1 MKISILQMPVAFAR
15 PDDNIKTLRRM
26 VAEAMRAEPD
36 VLVLP
41 ELWRLGF
48 YPQPIAVHADLD
60 GQQSRTVLAELART
74 NGVNIV
80 GGTVA
85 NRREGKVYN
94 TCYVFDRTGTEVASY
109 DKAHLFSPSGESKDF
124 AAGREMVTFRLDGV
138 LCGIAICYDVRF
150 PEFIR
155 KLALEDIAVLFLPA
169 AWPASR
175 LSHWQTLT
183 RARAIENQVYV
194 IAANEAGTDEQGNH
208 LAGHSAILDPW
219 GEAIVEA
226 GESEAIL
233 TARLRPGLRQ
243 HIRETLNVFA
253 DRRPELY

>member
-138 LCGIAICYDVRF
+138 LCGVAVCYDVRF

-169 AWPASR
+169 PSRISSTSSRPTRPAPTSR
-175 LSHWQTLT
+175 ATTSPATPPSST
-183 RARAIENQVYV
+183 PGARPSSKQVK
-194 IAANEAGTDEQGNH
+194 
-208 LAGHSAILDPW
+208 
-219 GEAIVEA
+219 
-226 GESEAIL
+226 
-233 TARLRPGLRQ
+233 ARPS
-243 HIRETLNVFA
+243 
-253 DRRPELY
+253 

>member
-41 ELWRLGF
+41 ELWQLGF

-150 PEFIR
+150 PSSSANSR
-155 KLALEDIAVLFLPA
+155 SRTSPYSSCPPPGLPA
-169 AWPASR
+169 A
-175 LSHWQTLT
+175 
-183 RARAIENQVYV
+183 
-194 IAANEAGTDEQGNH
+194 
-208 LAGHSAILDPW
+208 
-219 GEAIVEA
+219 
-226 GESEAIL
+226 
-233 TARLRPGLRQ
+233 
-243 HIRETLNVFA
+243 
-253 DRRPELY
+253 

>member
-26 VAEAMRAEPD
+26 VAKAMRAEPD

-85 NRREGKVYN
+85 NRREG
-94 TCYVFDRTGTEVASY
+94 
-109 DKAHLFSPSGESKDF
+109 
-124 AAGREMVTFRLDGV
+124 REMVTFRLDGV

-175 LSHWQTLT
+175 LSHWQILT
-183 RARAIENQVYV
+183 RARAIENQLYV

-219 GEAIVEA
+219 GEAIVDA

-233 TARLRPGLRQ
+233 TARLRPGLRH
-243 HIRETLNVFA
+243 HIRETINVFA

>member
-138 LCGIAICYDVRF
+138 LCGVAICYDVRF

-183 RARAIENQVYV
+183 RARAIENQFYV

-219 GEAIVEA
+219 GEAIAEA
-226 GESEAIL
+226 DEGEAIL

>member
-60 GQQSRTVLAELART
+60 GQQSRAVLAELART

-85 NRREGKVYN
+85 NRREGKVYT
-94 TCYVFDRTGTEVASY
+94 TCYIFDRTGAEVDTK

-124 AAGREMVTFRLDGV
+124 AAGKDMVTFRLDGV
-138 LCGIAICYDVRF
+138 LCGVAVCYDVRF

-183 RARAIENQVYV
+183 RARAIENQVYGL
-194 IAANEAGTDEQGNH
+194 AANEAGTDEQGNH

-233 TARLRPGLRQ
+233 TDRLPPGLR
-243 HIRETLNVFA
+243 HHLRETINVFA

>member
-60 GQQSRTVLAELART
+60 GQQSRAVLAELARK

-94 TCYVFDRTGTEVASY
+94 TCYIFDRTGTEVASY
-109 DKAHLFSPSGESKDF
+109 DKAHLFTPSGERKDF
-124 AAGREMVTFRLDGV
+124 AAGDNAVTFRLDGV
-138 LCGIAICYDVRF
+138 LCAVAVCYDMRF

-155 KLALEDIAVLFLPA
+155 KLALEDISVLFLPA
-169 AWPASR
+169 TDTPIPIAVDF
-175 LSHWQTLT
+175 LFNGTLT
-183 RARAIENQVYV
+183 F
-194 IAANEAGTDEQGNH
+194 
-208 LAGHSAILDPW
+208 
-219 GEAIVEA
+219 
-226 GESEAIL
+226 
-233 TARLRPGLRQ
+233 
-243 HIRETLNVFA
+243 FA
-253 DRRPELY
+253 HKYIYISLHTFKLKLPKSLHHPFFSQYNCL

>member
-15 PDDNIKTLRRM
+15 PDENIQTLRRM
-26 VAEAMRAEPD
+26 VDAATREEPD

-48 YPQPIAVHADLD
+48 YPQPVERLADLD
-60 GQQSRTVLAELART
+60 GQQSRTVLAELARK

-85 NRREGKVYN
+85 NRRDGSVYN
-94 TCYVFDRTGTEVASY
+94 TCYIFT
-109 DKAHLFSPSGESKDF
+109 PSGERADF
-124 AAGREMVTFRLDGV
+124 AAGDNAVTFRLDGV
-138 LCGIAICYDVRF
+138 LCGVAVCYDVRF

-155 KLALEDIAVLFLPA
+155 KLALEGISVLFLPA

-175 LSHWQTLT
+175 LNHWQTLT
-183 RARAIENQVYV
+183 RARAIENDIYV

-219 GEAIVEA
+219 GETIAEA
-226 GESEAIL
+226 GEGEAIL

-243 HIRETLNVFA
+243 HIRETLNVYA

>member
-15 PDDNIKTLRRM
+15 PDENIQTLRRM
-26 VAEAMRAEPD
+26 VEASMREEPD

-60 GQQSRTVLAELART
+60 GQQSRAVLAELARK

-85 NRREGKVYN
+85 NRREGKIYN
-94 TCYVFDRTGTEVASY
+94 TCYIFDRTGTEVASY
-109 DKAHLFSPSGESKDF
+109 DKAHLFTPSGESADF
-124 AAGREMVTFRLDGV
+124 AAGDNAVTFRLDGV
-138 LCGIAICYDVRF
+138 LCGIAVCYDMRF

-155 KLALEDIAVLFLPA
+155 KLALEDLSVLFLPA

-175 LSHWQTLT
+175 LSHWQILT
-183 RARAIENQVYV
+183 RARAIENQLYV

-219 GEAIVEA
+219 GEAIAEA
-226 GESEAIL
+226 DEGEAIL

-243 HIRETLNVFA
+243 HIRETLNVYA

>member
-15 PDDNIKTLRRM
+15 PDENIQTLRRM
-26 VAEAMRAEPD
+26 VEASMREEPD

-60 GQQSRTVLAELART
+60 GQQSRAVLAELARK

-94 TCYVFDRTGTEVASY
+94 TCYIFDRTGTEVASY
-109 DKAHLFSPSGESKDF
+109 DKAHLFTPSGESADF
-124 AAGREMVTFRLDGV
+124 AAGDNAVTFRLDGV
-138 LCGIAICYDVRF
+138 LCAVAVCYDMRF

-155 KLALEDIAVLFLPA
+155 KLALEDISVLFLPA

-175 LSHWQTLT
+175 LSHWQILT
-183 RARAIENQVYV
+183 RARAIENQFYV
-194 IAANEAGTDEQGNH
+194 IAANEASPATQPFSTPG
-208 LAGHSAILDPW
+208 
-219 GEAIVEA
+219 
-226 GESEAIL
+226 
-233 TARLRPGLRQ
+233 ARPSPKLMKAKPS
-243 HIRETLNVFA
+243 
-253 DRRPELY
+253 

>member
-1 MKISILQMPVAFAR
+1 M
-15 PDDNIKTLRRM
+15 
-26 VAEAMRAEPD
+26 
-36 VLVLP
+36 
-41 ELWRLGF
+41 
-48 YPQPIAVHADLD
+48 
-60 GQQSRTVLAELART
+60 
-74 NGVNIV
+74 
-80 GGTVA
+80 
-85 NRREGKVYN
+85 
-94 TCYVFDRTGTEVASY
+94 
-109 DKAHLFSPSGESKDF
+109 
-124 AAGREMVTFRLDGV
+124 
-138 LCGIAICYDVRF
+138 RF

-183 RARAIENQVYV
+183 RARAIENQFYV

>member
-41 ELWRLGF
+41 EVWRLGF

-60 GQQSRTVLAELART
+60 GQQSRTVLAELACT

-94 TCYVFDRTGTEVASY
+94 TCYVFDRTGTEVASD
-109 DKAHLFSPSGESKDF
+109 DKTHLF
-124 AAGREMVTFRLDGV
+124 
-138 LCGIAICYDVRF
+138 
-150 PEFIR
+150 
-155 KLALEDIAVLFLPA
+155 
-169 AWPASR
+169 
-175 LSHWQTLT
+175 
-183 RARAIENQVYV
+183 
-194 IAANEAGTDEQGNH
+194 
-208 LAGHSAILDPW
+208 
-219 GEAIVEA
+219 
-226 GESEAIL
+226 
-233 TARLRPGLRQ
+233 
-243 HIRETLNVFA
+243 
-253 DRRPELY
+253 

>member
-15 PDDNIKTLRRM
+15 PDENIQTLHRM
-26 VAEAMRAEPD
+26 VDAATRKEPD

-48 YPQPIAVHADLD
+48 YPQPVERLADLD
-60 GQQSRTVLAELART
+60 GQQSRTVLAELARK

-85 NRREGKVYN
+85 NRRDGSVYN
-94 TCYVFDRTGTEVASY
+94 TCYIFDRTGEEIASY
-109 DKAHLFSPSGESKDF
+109 DKAHLFTPSGERADF
-124 AAGREMVTFRLDGV
+124 AAGSHMVTFRLDGV
-138 LCGIAICYDVRF
+138 LCGIAVCYDVRF

-155 KLALEDIAVLFLPA
+155 KLALEDISVLFLPA

-175 LSHWQTLT
+175 LNHWQTLT
-183 RARAIENQVYV
+183 RARAIENDIYV
-194 IAANEAGTDEQGNH
+194 IAANEAATDEQGNH
-208 LAGHSAILDPW
+208 LAGHSPIPASR
-219 GEAIVEA
+219 GETIAEA
-226 GESEAIL
+226 GEGEAIL

-243 HIRETLNVFA
+243 HIRETLNVYA

>member
-1 MKISILQMPVAFAR
+1 MAAALAEDGLHVFLKISQHFHRHKSLSGTGKAA
-15 PDDNIKTLRRM
+15 
-26 VAEAMRAEPD
+26 
-36 VLVLP
+36 
-41 ELWRLGF
+41 
-48 YPQPIAVHADLD
+48 AVHADRA
-60 GQQSRTVLAELART
+60 GQLSRAVRAELARK

-94 TCYVFDRTGTEVASY
+94 TCYIFDRTGTEVASY
-109 DKAHLFSPSGESKDF
+109 DKAHLFTPSGESADF
-124 AAGREMVTFRLDGV
+124 AAGDNAVTFRLDGV
-138 LCGIAICYDVRF
+138 LCAVAGCYDLRG

-155 KLALEDIAVLFLPA
+155 KLALDGISVLFLPA

-175 LSHWQTLT
+175 LSHWQILT
-183 RARAIENQVYV
+183 RARAIENQLYV

-208 LAGHSAILDPW
+208 LAGHSAIRDTW
-219 GEAIVEA
+219 GEARA
-226 GESEAIL
+226 AADESAAIR

-243 HIRETLNVFA
+243 HIRETLNVYA